1 LAMGIAVAR
10 VPNHL
15 LLAGT
20 IGLVFSGFFMAMGI
34 YQFWMVIIFGF
45 VWVASLIMERKP
57 VI

>member
-1 LAMGIAVAR
+1 MGIAVAR

-20 IGLVFSGFFMAMGI
+20 IGLVFSGFFLAMHI